1 MFSVHGD
8 WRILVKD
15 NYVLQWFSG
24 CWNEEAAIKYA
35 REFRDKTEHLKG
47 TQWAIISFFDDW
59 NLGVPEMESHL
70 IEHCQRFKDNGC
82 IKDCHIY
89 TPAVLKSMQLESIVP
104 QSEGNYE
111 RRVFVEAADA
121 ITWMKTCGFSVETN
135 DFIDSLPK

>member
-24 CWNEEAAIKYA
+24 CWNEEAAIQYSQ
-35 REFRDKTEHLKG
+35 EFHDKTANLNG
-47 TQWAIISFFDDW
+47 TQWAIVSFFDEW
-59 NLGVPEMESHL
+59 ELGVPEMESHL
-70 IEHCQRFKDNGC
+70 IKHCQQFKANGC

-89 TPAVLKSMQLESIVP
+89 KPSEWKRMQLENIVP

-111 RRVFVEAADA
+111 RRVFVEVEEAVA
-121 ITWMKTCGFSVETN
+121 WMKSCHFMIEPEGFLKG
-135 DFIDSLPK
+135 LPK